1 MVEGRRSLGVVWH
14 VSCHNLVFEV
24 VEVVEVVAQ
33 KIVMMPLLWS

>member
-1 MVEGRRSLGVVWH
+1 MVKGRRSLGVVWR

-33 KIVMMPLLWS
+33 KIAMMPLPRS